1 MQVGTLRL
9 GILYW
14 QKGGKAI
21 KYRKP
26 WHVEG
31 GYIHLATRKNWLNF
45 NSYLNEFSDFVTITS
60 NKDKFANELKT
71 QIENPRSET
80 VMKDF
85 AKRFDWKIL
94 SIQFYDYIRKI
105 T

>member
-1 MQVGTLRL
+1 MT
-9 GILYW
+9 
-14 QKGGKAI
+14 
-21 KYRKP
+21 
-26 WHVEG
+26 
-31 GYIHLATRKNWLNF
+31 NF

-85 AKRFDWKIL
+85 AKRFDWKTL
-94 SIQFYDYIRKI
+94 SIQFYDYIKKI